1 MGRKF
6 ILYLDIIIL
15 VLLSIL
21 LLFYKSLV
29 LSIVFL
35 FFAPGYLLVNL
46 LFPDVWKP
54 GYGLRV
60 VMSVGVSTVVV
71 GLLGLFHGYFIADR
85 FPILAT
91 FAIFNGVL
99 GILVISRRHSFGK
112 PESMEFLKF
121 PLIKAGF
128 WQIVKLISIFIVIII
143 FAYFLRIE
151 GSQQSEFTEFYILGS
166 KGLAADYPVEVILKT
181 PSSITVGITNQEGA
195 KHTYTVIALI
205 NDMPVGIISEIA
217 IEEGESWEGQLT
229 MVIHEP
235 GDGQR
240 IEILLSNENYD
251 FPYRSLIYWV
261 DVIQDE

>member
-6 ILYLDIIIL
+6 FLYLDIILL
-15 VLLSIL
+15 VLLSIIS
-21 LLFYKSLV
+21 LFHKSLV

-35 FFAPGYLLVNL
+35 FFAPGYLLINL

-99 GILVISRRHSFGK
+99 GIIVISRRYTFGK
-112 PESMEFLKF
+112 PESLEFIKF
-121 PLIKAGF
+121 PQIKAGF
-128 WQIVKLISIFIVIII
+128 WQIAKLVSILIVII
-143 FAYFLRIE
+143 FFVYFLWIE
-151 GSQQSEFTEFYILGS
+151 GNQQPEFTEFYILGS
-166 KGLAADYPVEVILKT
+166 EGLAADYPVEVIVNT

-195 KHTYTVIALI
+195 KHTYTVVALCS
-205 NDMPVGIISEIA
+205 DMPVGLISEIA
-217 IEEGESWEGQLT
+217 IEEGETWEGQLT
-229 MVIHEP
+229 IVIHEP

-240 IEILLSNENYD
+240 IEILLADENYD

-261 DVIQDE
+261 DVIPDE